1 MPPKRKLKLSHHQ
14 LSGVSSEMNGR
25 SLLWSVVEQ
34 IGLRILNGTYAP
46 SRALPIEPELMAELR
61 ISRTVLREA
70 IKILAGKGLI
80 VSRPKS
86 GTQVRPSRYW
96 NLLDPV
102 ILDLYCRV
110 FDYSEFAQNFQKLR
124 AIIEPEAAAMA
135 AGQRNERQLRGLED
149 AFAAMKTA
157 RDVAEWTGADLAFHE
172 AILEATGNP
181 FMQPLGSLIHAALNT
196 LLFHSA
202 ETSTNP
208 FDSLREHEAVLA
220 AIRRR
225 DATAARK
232 AMSHLLAGTGLSIS
246 KAVKSSRLYSSRR
259 LGEAR
264 SG

>member
-1 MPPKRKLKLSHHQ
+1 MTPRPKPRPAKTPAP
-14 LSGVSSEMNGR
+14 EIRGR
-25 SLLWSVVEQ
+25 SLLWSVVEE

-46 SRALPIEPELMAELR
+46 SQSLPIEPELMAELR

-70 IKILAGKGLI
+70 IKILSAKGLI

-102 ILDLYCRV
+102 VLDLYCRV
-110 FDYSEFAQNFQKLR
+110 FDYSDFAQNFQKLR
-124 AIIEPEAAAMA
+124 VIIEPEAAAMA
-135 AGQRNERQLRGLED
+135 AQHRNEHQLRELER
-149 AFAAMKTA
+149 AYASMKAAKDIA
-157 RDVAEWTGADLAFHE
+157 DWTGADLAFHE

-202 ETSTNP
+202 ETSANP
-208 FDSLREHEAVLA
+208 FDSLRDHGLVLE

-225 DATAARK
+225 DAAAARQ
-232 AMSHLLAGTGLSIS
+232 AMGRLLAGTGLSIS
-246 KAVKSSRLYSSRR
+246 KAVRSARHQTRR
-259 LGEAR
+259 EAKR
-264 SG
+264 A

>member
-1 MPPKRKLKLSHHQ
+1 MKPRPKSISRPIKTATP
-14 LSGVSSEMNGR
+14 EIRGR
-25 SLLWSVVEQ
+25 GLLWSVVEE

-46 SRALPIEPELMAELR
+46 SQSLPIEPELMAELR

-70 IKILAGKGLI
+70 IKILGAKGLI

-102 ILDLYCRV
+102 VLDLYCRV

-124 AIIEPEAAAMA
+124 VIIEPEAAAMA
-135 AGQRNERQLRGLED
+135 ASHRNEHQLRELEE
-149 AFAAMKTA
+149 AFAAMKA
-157 RDVAEWTGADLAFHE
+157 AKGIGDWTSADLAFHE

-202 ETSTNP
+202 ETSADP
-208 FDSLREHEAVLA
+208 FDSLRGHGSVLD

-225 DATAARK
+225 DAVAARQ
-232 AMSHLLAGTGLSIS
+232 AMGRLLAGTGLSIS
-246 KAVKSSRLYSSRR
+246 KVVKSARHKSQ
-259 LGEAR
+259 R
-264 SG
+264 SGGRG

>member
-1 MPPKRKLKLSHHQ
+1 MSTKRKPKLFHQ
-14 LSGVSSEMNGR
+14 PAPGVSSEMNGR
-25 SLLWSVVEQ
+25 SLLWSVVEE

-46 SRALPIEPELMAELR
+46 SQALPIEPELMAELR

-70 IKILAGKGLI
+70 IKTLAGKGLI

-135 AGQRNERQLRGLED
+135 ANQRNERQLRGLEN
-149 AFAAMKTA
+149 AYAAMKA
-157 RDVAEWTGADLAFHE
+157 AQDIAEWTSADLAFHE

-181 FMQPLGSLIHAALNT
+181 FMQPLGALIHAALNT

-202 ETSTNP
+202 DTSANP
-208 FDSLREHEAVLA
+208 FDSLREHELVLD

-225 DATAARK
+225 DSGTARK

-246 KAVKSSRLYSSRR
+246 KAVRSSRLHSYR
-259 LGEAR
+259 R
-264 SG
+264 SGKAKSG

>member
-1 MPPKRKLKLSHHQ
+1 MNRRPKPKPRPVKAAAP
-14 LSGVSSEMNGR
+14 EIRGR
-25 SLLWSVVEQ
+25 SLLWSVVEE
-34 IGLRILNGTYAP
+34 IGLRILKGTYAP
-46 SRALPIEPELMAELR
+46 SQSLPIEPELMAELR

-70 IKILAGKGLI
+70 IKILGAKGLI

-102 ILDLYCRV
+102 VLDLYCRV

-124 AIIEPEAAAMA
+124 VIIEPEAAAMA
-135 AGQRNERQLRGLED
+135 ASGRNERQLRGLEE
-149 AFAAMKTA
+149 AFAAMKAAEDIADWTA
-157 RDVAEWTGADLAFHE
+157 ADLAFHE

-202 ETSTNP
+202 DTSANP
-208 FDSLREHEAVLA
+208 FDSLKDHGSVLE

-225 DATAARK
+225 DAAAARQ
-232 AMSHLLAGTGLSIS
+232 AMGRLLAGTGLSIS
-246 KAVKSSRLYSSRR
+246 KAVKSARHQSRR
-259 LGEAR
+259 
-264 SG
+264 SGGRA

>member
-1 MPPKRKLKLSHHQ
+1 MTPRLKLS
-14 LSGVSSEMNGR
+14 SPPAKTAAPEFRGR
-25 SLLWSVVEQ
+25 SLLWSVVEE

-46 SRALPIEPELMAELR
+46 SKSLPIEPELMAELR

-70 IKILAGKGLI
+70 IKILSAKGLI

-110 FDYSEFAQNFQKLR
+110 FDYSDFAQNFQKLR
-124 AIIEPEAAAMA
+124 VIIEPEAAAMA
-135 AGQRNERQLRGLED
+135 AAHRNERQLRGLEV
-149 AFAAMKTA
+149 AYASMKAAKDIA
-157 RDVAEWTGADLAFHE
+157 DWTGADLAFHE

-202 ETSTNP
+202 DTSANP
-208 FDSLREHEAVLA
+208 FDSLREHGLVLD

-225 DATAARK
+225 DAAAARQ
-232 AMSHLLAGTGLSIS
+232 AMSKLLAGTGLSIS
-246 KAVKSSRLYSSRR
+246 KAVKSARHHARR
-259 LGEAR
+259 EAKR
-264 SG
+264 A

>member
-1 MPPKRKLKLSHHQ
+1 MKPRLKST
-14 LSGVSSEMNGR
+14 SRPVKAASPEIRGR
-25 SLLWSVVEQ
+25 SLLWSVVEE

-46 SRALPIEPELMAELR
+46 SQSLPIEPELMAELR

-70 IKILAGKGLI
+70 IKILGAKGLI

-102 ILDLYCRV
+102 VLDLYCRV

-124 AIIEPEAAAMA
+124 VIIEPEAAAMA
-135 AGQRNERQLRGLED
+135 AGQRNERHLRELEE
-149 AFAAMKTA
+149 AFAAMKA
-157 RDVAEWTGADLAFHE
+157 AKDIADWTSADLAFHE

-202 ETSTNP
+202 ETSANP
-208 FDSLREHEAVLA
+208 FDSLRDHGSVLD

-225 DATAARK
+225 DAAAARQ
-232 AMSHLLAGTGLSIS
+232 AMGRLLAGTGLSIS
-246 KAVKSSRLYSSRR
+246 KAVKSARHQSRR
-259 LGEAR
+259 
-264 SG
+264 SGGRA

>member
-1 MPPKRKLKLSHHQ
+1 MNPRLKPMPRSVQAAVPEIRS
-14 LSGVSSEMNGR
+14 R
-25 SLLWSVVEQ
+25 SLLWSVVEE

-46 SRALPIEPELMAELR
+46 SQSLPIEPELMAELR

-70 IKILAGKGLI
+70 IKILGAKGLI

-102 ILDLYCRV
+102 VLDLYCRV

-124 AIIEPEAAAMA
+124 VIIEPEAAAMA
-135 AGQRNERQLRGLED
+135 ASGRNERQLRGLED
-149 AFAAMKTA
+149 AFAAMKAAKDIADWTA
-157 RDVAEWTGADLAFHE
+157 ADLAFHE

-181 FMQPLGSLIHAALNT
+181 FMQPLGSLIHAALDT

-202 ETSTNP
+202 DTSANP
-208 FDSLREHEAVLA
+208 FDSLKEHGAVLE

-225 DATAARK
+225 DAAAAQQ
-232 AMSHLLAGTGLSIS
+232 AMGRLLAGTGLSIS
-246 KAVKSSRLYSSRR
+246 KAVKSARHQSRR
-259 LGEAR
+259 
-264 SG
+264 SGGRA

>member
-1 MPPKRKLKLSHHQ
+1 MSTKHGHKLSPHQ
-14 LSGVSSEMNGR
+14 VSGVSSEMNGR
-25 SLLWSVVEQ
+25 SLLWSVVEE

-46 SRALPIEPELMAELR
+46 SQALPIEPELMAELR

-70 IKILAGKGLI
+70 IKTLAGKGLI

-135 AGQRNERQLRGLED
+135 ASQRNERQLRGLD
-149 AFAAMKTA
+149 NAFAAMKSA
-157 RDVAEWTGADLAFHE
+157 PDIAEWTSADLAFHE

-181 FMQPLGSLIHAALNT
+181 FMQPLGSLIHAALST

-202 ETSTNP
+202 ETSANP
-208 FDSLREHEAVLA
+208 FDSLREHEAVLN

-225 DATAARK
+225 DAAAARQ
-232 AMSHLLAGTGLSIS
+232 AMSQLLAGTGLSIS
-246 KAVKSSRLYSSRR
+246 RAVKSARHQSRR
-259 LGEAR
+259 EAKR
-264 SG
+264 A